1 MKYLI
6 LRRIVQLSILTFFSF
21 GVFNFILKGNLSSS
35 VLFSS
40 VPLSDPFAFIQL
52 ALASLQ
58 VDLMALSGALI
69 VFLFYVIF
77 AGRAF
82 CAWVCPVNIITDFA
96 YFIRNKLGFNQA
108 RVFNVNKN
116 LRYYVLAFVL
126 IFSFLFSFPVFE
138 EFSYIGIIQ
147 RGIIFGGISWLFAAL
162 IIFCIDT
169 FFSPRFTCSH
179 FCPLGAFWALS
190 SHFSLLKVRYNL
202 QKCTKCY
209 KCLGVCPEKQVLWM
223 IGKENQVV
231 KSGECIRCGKCI
243 DVCGDD
249 ALGFSIINLRRE
261 NEK

>member
-6 LRRIVQLSILTFFSF
+6 LRRMVQFSILVLFSF
-21 GVFNFILKGNLSSS
+21 GMFDFVLKGNLSSS

-40 VPLSDPFAFIQL
+40 VPLSDPFAYIQL
-52 ALASLQ
+52 VLASLQ
-58 VDLMALSGALI
+58 VDLIALSGALI
-69 VFLFYVIF
+69 VFLFYAIF

-96 YFIRNKLGFNQA
+96 YYIRVKLRFNQTKI
-108 RVFNVNKN
+108 FNVHKN
-116 LRYYVLAFVL
+116 LRYYVMGFVL
-126 IFSFLFSFPVFE
+126 IFSFLFSYPVFE

-147 RGIIFGGISWLFAAL
+147 RGLIFGGISWLFIAL
-162 IIFCIDT
+162 IIFCIDA
-169 FFSPRFTCSH
+169 FFSPRFICSH

-190 SHFSLLKVRYNL
+190 SRFSLLKIKYNL
-202 QKCTKCY
+202 QKCTQCY

-223 IGKENQVV
+223 IGKENQNV
-231 KSGECIRCGKCI
+231 KSGECIRCGKCV
-243 DVCGDD
+243 DVCEDD

>member
-6 LRRIVQLSILTFFSF
+6 LRRIVQFSILILFSLSACS
-21 GVFNFILKGNLSSS
+21 FILKGNLSSS
-35 VLFSS
+35 VLFSTI
-40 VPLSDPFAFIQL
+40 PLSDPFALLQL
-52 ALASLQ
+52 MLASLQ
-58 VDLMALSGALI
+58 VDLAVLSGALVI
-69 VFLFYVIF
+69 FCFYAIF
-77 AGRAF
+77 AGRAY

-96 YFIRNKLGFNQA
+96 NFVRIKFKLSPIKTI
-108 RVFNVNKN
+108 NVNKN
-116 LRYYVLAFVL
+116 LRYYVLFLVL
-126 IFSFLFSFPVFE
+126 LFSFILSFPVFE

-147 RGIIFGGISWLFAAL
+147 RGIIFGGISWMFIAL
-162 IIFCIDT
+162 IIFCIDA
-169 FFSPRFTCSH
+169 FLSPRFICSY

-190 SHFSLLKVRYNL
+190 SRFSLLKVRYNL

-223 IGKENQVV
+223 IGKKDQDVTL
-231 KSGECIRCGKCI
+231 GECIRCGKCI